1 MQLHRIRLVNFRQHA
16 DTDLAFGPG
25 VTGIIGPN
33 GSGKTTLLEAMAWAI
48 YGVQAARGDKDSVRN
63 LRAKA
68 RSSVRVEVEF
78 GLGKHEFRV
87 VRGLHQAELY
97 QDGHVVANANREV
110 TDRLQR
116 ALGMTHDEFFNTYF
130 TAQKEL
136 AVMASLGKTERAAFL
151 ARMLGYEKLDFAQ
164 VAVRETR
171 NAAAAELRG
180 LEAGLPDRAV
190 LAEERSQAQRRLEGA
205 RTTATEANR
214 KRAAALEALERE
226 TPKWKAWEERRDRSR
241 SLEADRAMA
250 ALAVQTAVQEIE
262 RINKALAD
270 ALRAKSQLAELADP
284 LAPVGQLKEELGR
297 LEELQRHEA
306 ARRAEQAQL
315 TELAR
320 AQAELEARLQE
331 LASAD
336 ATLARVE
343 REAATVQSR
352 VRVVE
357 QAIEEERTAWVRDRQ
372 DAETKR
378 LQLREQYKEVK
389 EQRDLIAG
397 LGPEGVC
404 PTCKR
409 PLGSEH
415 ATVVEVLDRQLE
427 DITINGQFFKQRVEQ
442 LETEPASLRAAEA
455 ERDRALE
462 AERAVNAQ
470 LGALKEQLQERGR
483 AQEFQTAGAARA
495 AEISARLAAR
505 PTGYDR
511 ERHEVVRAELTRLEP
526 LALEAAVLDA
536 KAKTAESLVQEA
548 EQAEAALTRQERR
561 ATELAEAI
569 AAQGFSEAQFARA
582 KERYERLTGA
592 LRESELEVLEARGA
606 LMRAEEV
613 ITEVDRRLVERE
625 AREREIAERKVRLR
639 LHNELDR
646 AFSDLRA
653 ELNAA
658 MRPEIAELA
667 SSFLADLTDGRYD
680 AMDLSEDYRV
690 TILDD
695 GIPKTVISGGEE
707 DLANLVLRLAISQ
720 MIAERAGQPLS
731 LLVLDEIFG
740 SLDESRR
747 QHVLGLLRRL
757 GDRFPQVILITH
769 IDQVR
774 EGLDRV
780 IRVEYDVTSGSSVVR
795 DDTATLAAGGGGGLD
810 AGVAA

>member
-1 MQLHRIRLVNFRQHA
+1 MLLHRLRLVNFRQHA
-16 DTDLAFGPG
+16 DTDVALGPG

-33 GSGKTTLLEAMAWAI
+33 GSGKTTLLEAIAWAI
-48 YGVQAARGDKDSVRN
+48 YGAPAARGDKDSVRN

-68 RSSVRVEVEF
+68 RASVRVELEF
-78 GLGKHEFRV
+78 ALGKHEFRV

-97 QDGHVVANANREV
+97 QDGHVVANAHREV

-116 ALGMTHDEFFNTYF
+116 ALGMTHEEFFNTYF

-136 AVMASLGKTERAAFL
+136 AVMAALSRPERAAFL
-151 ARMLGYEKLDFAQ
+151 ARMLGYEKLDVAQ

-180 LEAGLPDRAV
+180 LEAGLPDRAI
-190 LAEERSQAQRRLEGA
+190 LEAERTQAGQRLE
-205 RTTATEANR
+205 TTRAAASDANR
-214 KRAAALEALERE
+214 KRTAAQSAIERE
-226 TPKWKAWEERRDRSR
+226 APKWKEWEERRERSR
-241 SLEADRAMA
+241 ALEADRAIA
-250 ALAVQTAVQEIE
+250 TLAVQTAVQEID
-262 RINKALAD
+262 RINKALAE
-270 ALRAKSQLAELADP
+270 AVQARAQLTELADP
-284 LAPVGQLKEELGR
+284 LAPVAQLKEELGR
-297 LEELQRHEA
+297 LEELQRHES

-315 TELAR
+315 DELARTQDDLAARLRQLGAVETELA
-320 AQAELEARLQE
+320 QI
-331 LASAD
+331 
-336 ATLARVE
+336 E
-343 REAATVQSR
+343 REATAVEAR
-352 VRVVE
+352 VRVLE
-357 QAIEEERTAWVRDRQ
+357 QAIEEERTVWVRDRQ

-415 ATVVEVLDRQLE
+415 ATVVEVFDRQLE

-442 LETEPASLRAAEA
+442 LEAEPATLVAAAA

-462 AERAVNAQ
+462 AQRAVNAR
-470 LGALKEQLQERGR
+470 LGAVREQRQERAR
-483 AQEFQTAGAARA
+483 AEEQRASGAARA
-495 AEISARLAAR
+495 AEIAARLAAR

-511 ERHEVVRAELTRLEP
+511 ARHEAVRAELTRLEP
-526 LALEAAVLDA
+526 LALEAAVLEA
-536 KAKTAESLVQEA
+536 KAKTAEALVQEA
-548 EQAEAALTRQERR
+548 EQAEAALSRQERR
-561 ATELAEAI
+561 AAELVEAI
-569 AAQGFSEAQFARA
+569 AAQGFSEVRFAKA
-582 KERYERLTGA
+582 KERFERLTGA
-592 LRESELEVLEARGA
+592 LREAELEVLEARGD
-606 LMRAEEV
+606 LSRAEE
-613 ITEVDRRLVERE
+613 IIADVDRRLVERE
-625 AREREIAERKVRLR
+625 ARERGIAERKIRLR

-653 ELNAA
+653 ELNSA

-667 SSFLADLTDGRYD
+667 SGFLADLTDGRYD
-680 AMDLSEDYRV
+680 SLDLSEDYRV
-690 TILDD
+690 TIMDD
-695 GIPKTVISGGEE
+695 GIPKVVISGGEE

-740 SLDESRR
+740 SLDDSRR
-747 QHVLGLLRRL
+747 QHVLSLLRRL

-780 IRVEYDVTSGSSVVR
+780 IRVTYDPAAGTSVVR
-795 DDTATLAAGGGGGLD
+795 DDTATLAAGGGLD

>member
-1 MQLHRIRLVNFRQHA
+1 MQLHRVRLVNFRQHA
-16 DTDLAFGPG
+16 DTELAFGPG

-33 GSGKTTLLEAMAWAI
+33 GSGKTTLLEAIAWAI
-48 YGVQAARGDKDSVRN
+48 YGAPAARGDRDSVRN

-78 GLGKHEFRV
+78 SLGKHEFRV

-97 QDGHVVANANREV
+97 QDGHVVANASREV

-136 AVMASLGKTERAAFL
+136 AVMASLSRPERAAFL
-151 ARMLGYEKLDFAQ
+151 ARMLGYEKLDLAQ

-171 NAAAAELRG
+171 NAAAAELKG
-180 LEAGLPDRAV
+180 LEAGLPDHAV
-190 LAEERSQAQRRLEGA
+190 LEAERAQAGERLEGA
-205 RTTATEANR
+205 QQVSTAANR
-214 KRAAALEALERE
+214 KRAAADEALGRE
-226 TPKWKAWEERRDRSR
+226 TPKWKSWEERRDRSR

-250 ALAVQTAVQEIE
+250 ALAVQNAVQEID
-262 RINKALAD
+262 RINKALAE
-270 ALRAKSQLAELADP
+270 ALRAKAQLAELADP
-284 LAPVGQLKEELGR
+284 LAPIGHLKEELGR
-297 LEELQRHEA
+297 LEELQRHEE

-315 TELAR
+315 EELAR
-320 AQAELEARLQE
+320 TQAELEARLRE
-331 LASAD
+331 LGSAE
-336 ATLARVE
+336 ATLAQLE
-343 REAATVQSR
+343 REATTVIAR
-352 VRVVE
+352 VRTAE
-357 QAIEEERTAWVRDRQ
+357 QAIEEERTTWVRDRQ

-427 DITINGQFFKQRVEQ
+427 DITINGQFFKQRVDQ
-442 LETEPASLRAAEA
+442 LELEPASLRAAEA
-455 ERDRALE
+455 ERDKALA
-462 AERAVNAQ
+462 AERAVTEQLGTVRAQ
-470 LGALKEQLQERGR
+470 LDERDRAAEQR
-483 AQEFQTAGAARA
+483 TTGAARA
-495 AEISARLAAR
+495 AEIAARLAAR

-511 ERHEVVRAELTRLEP
+511 ARHEIVRAELTRLEP
-526 LALEAAVLDA
+526 LALEAAVLEA

-548 EQAEAALTRQERR
+548 EQAEAALSRQERR
-561 ATELAEAI
+561 AKELADAI
-569 AAQGFSEAQFARA
+569 AAQGFSEPQFAKA

-592 LRESELEVLEARGA
+592 LREAELEVLEARGA
-606 LMRAEEV
+606 LIRAEEV
-613 ITEVDRRLVERE
+613 IAEVDRRLVERQ

-667 SSFLADLTDGRYD
+667 SGFLADLTDGRYD
-680 AMDLSEDYRV
+680 AIDLGEDYRV
-690 TILDD
+690 TILDE
-695 GIPKTVISGGEE
+695 GIPKAVISGGEE

-747 QHVLGLLRRL
+747 QHVLSLLRRL

-780 IRVEYDVTSGSSVVR
+780 IRVDYDATAGTSVVR
-795 DDTATLAAGGGGGLD
+795 DDTATLAAGGVD